1 MPHKF
6 FEKFTIYKFNELDS
20 TNIFATQQLKLNK
33 AAHGDVIIAGF
44 QTKGKGQADNHW
56 FSSKNKNALFTII
69 CKDLNIEISS
79 IFIFNIIVS
88 LALYETFNI
97 YLKNENIKIKWPNDI
112 LINNKK
118 TAGILIE
125 SSISGNSVKNILIGV
140 GININEDRFQ
150 LNLPN
155 ATSFFT
161 LSSKKYET
169 DEVIFTFLD
178 ILNNKLSYFNFSS
191 NFNYKAEYLS
201 KLYGINNKRYFR
213 SNGNVFEGTIV
224 DVNSNG
230 QLLVDID
237 GKIKEFN
244 NKEIDFENS
253 SY

>member
-1 MPHKF
+1 MPYKF

-33 AAHGDVIIAGF
+33 ASHGDVIIAGF
-44 QTKGKGQADNHW
+44 QSEGKGQADNKW
-56 FSSKNKNALFTII
+56 FSGKNKNALFTII
-69 CKDLNIEISS
+69 CKDLNIEIST
-79 IFIFNIIVS
+79 IFMFNIIVS
-88 LALYETFNI
+88 LALYDTFYI

-112 LINNKK
+112 FINNKK

-125 SSISGNSVKNILIGV
+125 STISGDLVKNLLIGV
-140 GININEDRFQ
+140 GINVNEDCFP

-155 ATSFFT
+155 AASLFT

-178 ILNNKLSYFNFSS
+178 FLNKKLSDFNYSNNFNF
-191 NFNYKAEYLS
+191 KAEYLS

-213 SNGNVFEGTIV
+213 SNGKVFEGNIAG
-224 DVNSNG
+224 VNTQG
-230 QLLVDID
+230 QLLVVID

-244 NKEIDFENS
+244 NKEIEFESS